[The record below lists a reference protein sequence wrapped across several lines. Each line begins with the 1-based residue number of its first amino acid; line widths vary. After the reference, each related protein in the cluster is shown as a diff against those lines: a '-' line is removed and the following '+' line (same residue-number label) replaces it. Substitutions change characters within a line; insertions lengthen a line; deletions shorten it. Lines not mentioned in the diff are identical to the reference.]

1 MISVNYLGFDTAVNM
16 NKEFNA
22 IVLILDDGQEES
34 PKPAGCALMP
44 LLVPSRLD
52 DASWEPT
59 AGSGG

>member
-1 MISVNYLGFDTAVNM
+1 MALGCR
-16 NKEFNA
+16 
-22 IVLILDDGQEES
+22 VLIWAGQAAVGLTLDDGQEES